1 MSAAK
6 DSPPLKRRKATKTD
20 PPPLKDSA
28 GEAIEHFL
36 KTLDGET
43 CSDLYD
49 MVLQQVEAPL
59 FKAVLEYT
67 QHNQSHAATMLGL
80 NRGTLRK
87 KLRQHGLVNEPEP
100 PKRKRSS
107 RTPKSPASTAATNKT
122 AINKTAINKTAIKR
136 KR

>member
-1 MSAAK
+1 MNAAK
-6 DSPPLKRRKATKTD
+6 DSASSKRRKTTKAD

-36 KTLDGET
+36 RTLDGEP

-49 MVLQQVEAPL
+49 MVLHQVEAPL
-59 FKAVLEYT
+59 FKAVLDYT

-87 KLRQHGLVNEPEP
+87 KLRQHGLLNEPEP
-100 PKRKRSS
+100 PKRKRASHNTKSS
-107 RTPKSPASTAATNKT
+107 VSKAASNKT
-122 AINKTAINKTAIKR
+122 ATRR

>member
-6 DSPPLKRRKATKTD
+6 DSASKKRRKTTKAD

-36 KTLDGET
+36 KTLDGEP

-49 MVLQQVEAPL
+49 MVLHQVEAPL
-59 FKAVLEYT
+59 FKAVLDYT

-87 KLRQHGLVNEPEP
+87 KLRQYGLLIEPEP
-100 PKRKRSS
+100 PKRKRAG
-107 RTPKSPASTAATNKT
+107 RATKSPTGKTASNKT
-122 AINKTAINKTAIKR
+122 AIRR

>member
-6 DSPPLKRRKATKTD
+6 DSPSAKRRQATKAD
-20 PPPLKDSA
+20 PRPLKDSA
-28 GEAIEHFL
+28 SEAIEHFL
-36 KTLDGET
+36 TTLDGEP

-87 KLRQHGLVNEPEP
+87 KLRQHGLLNEPEP

-107 RTPKSPASTAATNKT
+107 RTPKSPANKT
-122 AINKTAINKTAIKR
+122 ATKR
-136 KR
+136 K